1 MNEKIKDIYKI
12 DDDVFE
18 FVKNKSAD
26 LKKKFAYIE
35 DIESYNQLKVLA
47 AFQKNKLQATDF
59 NSATG
64 YGYGDVGRDKCEAI
78 YRDVFKAEDALV
90 RPSIASGTHALS
102 LVLKGILL
110 PGDQLLYISGMPY
123 DTLQEVIGI
132 RGDGIGSLKELGID
146 FDYVDLRDGKI
157 DIKSVLKKIKPE
169 TKMIAIQRST
179 GYSLRNAITIEEM
192 EEVIKA
198 IKDEHPGI
206 IIMVDNCYGE
216 FTNTKEPIEI
226 GCDVIAGSLIKNPG
240 GGIAISGG
248 YIAGRKDLIQRI
260 SYSLTAP
267 GLGKEV
273 GLSFSTTRQTLQGL
287 FLAPKVTSE
296 ALKSAIL
303 FSKVFSDLGY
313 PTYPKVDD
321 ERSDII
327 CAIELGSANKVVEF
341 CKMIQASSVVDSHV
355 VPYPWDMPGY
365 DDKIVMASGSF
376 IDGSSIEIS
385 ADGPLREP
393 YVVYYQGGLSYYQ
406 AMLACMKVL
415 MDFKEKGYATGF

>member
-1 MNEKIKDIYKI
+1 MNKEIKDMYEI
-12 DDDVFE
+12 DDDIFD
-18 FVKNKSAD
+18 FVIDKSSK
-26 LKKKFAYIE
+26 LNGKFSHID
-35 DIESYNQLKVLA
+35 DIESYNQLKVLK

-59 NSATG
+59 NSTTG

-78 YRDVFKAEDALV
+78 FRDVFKGEDALV
-90 RPSIASGTHALS
+90 RASIASGTHALS

-110 PGDQLLYISGMPY
+110 PGDELLYISGMPY

-132 RGDGIGSLKELGID
+132 RGDGIGSLKELKVG
-146 FDYVDLRDGKI
+146 FSYVDLKNGKI
-157 DIKSVLKKIKPE
+157 DIDSVLKKINPK

-179 GYSLRNAITIEEM
+179 GYSLRNAITIDQM
-192 EEVIKA
+192 ERA
-198 IKDEHPGI
+198 IKTIKEKYPSI

-216 FTNTKEPIEI
+216 FTETREPIEI
-226 GCDVIAGSLIKNPG
+226 GADIIAGSLIKNPG

-248 YIAGRKDLIQRI
+248 YIVGRENLVNRI
-260 SYSLTAP
+260 ANTLTAP

-287 FLAPKVTSE
+287 FFSPKVTAQ

-313 PTYPKVDD
+313 RTYPKIDD
-321 ERSDII
+321 KRSDII
-327 CAIELGSANKVVEF
+327 CAIELGSADKVIDF
-341 CKMIQASSVVDSHV
+341 CKMIQKSSVVDSHV
-355 VPYPWDMPGY
+355 TPYPWDMPGY
-365 DDKIVMASGSF
+365 DDKIIMASGSF

-415 MDFKEKGYATGF
+415 MKFKEKGYML